1 MGQFDRAGT
10 RRVFIEDMRRDG
22 KYLRCTWHGDR
33 NAFVL
38 STWDGDV
45 CTGATRMGPADGA
58 RLLSVLAEGVADATS
73 ELAEA
78 AFNEP
83 EAGQAKSAG

>member
-1 MGQFDRAGT
+1 MGQSERVDT
-10 RRVFIEDMRRDG
+10 RRAFIEDMRRDG

-45 CTGATRMGPADGA
+45 CTGATRISPADGA
-58 RLLSVLAEGVADATS
+58 RLLAVLAEGVAQAVSEPAADAPDQ
-73 ELAEA
+73 A
-78 AFNEP
+78 AGP
-83 EAGQAKSAG
+83 VSTAC